1 MKTEN
6 KLSAFA
12 TAARRTWALSVPYFS
27 SEDKWKA
34 RAMLA
39 AIVVL
44 NLAAVYMLVQIN
56 DWNRAF
62 YDALQNKDQAV
73 YWEQLKRFTLLAF
86 IYIVIAVYKFYLRQL
101 LELRWRAWMTSH
113 YLQRWLANKSFY
125 RLELARYGKEGA
137 TPDNPDQRIQEDL
150 QLFTQDTLFL
160 GFGLLDSVVT
170 LVSFVGILWGLSG
183 SFSFA
188 LGGHDWTIPG
198 FMVWAAVAY
207 ALLGSVAT
215 HYIGRPQIALNFNQ
229 QRLEADFRHHMVRV
243 REYSEAIA
251 LDRGEQV
258 ERGHLDMRFSRVLV
272 NYLQLIRKQKNLIW
286 FTVSFGQVT
295 TIFPFL
301 VAAPRYFNGAIQLGE
316 LMQISSA
323 FQQVSD
329 ALTWFVD
336 NYPRFAQWRATVD
349 RLTSF
354 EDSIRAS
361 TAAQPALEREEGDAL
376 ATQGLAL
383 ALPNGQ
389 PLLDEINVQANPGDL
404 VLVQGPSGSGK
415 STLLRAIAGIWP
427 FARGR
432 VNAPRDA
439 MTVPQNPYFPDG
451 TLRAALSYPEA
462 PSRYNDEQLRRALDD
477 ALLPQL
483 AARLDDEDAWTQKLS
498 GGERQRLAL
507 ARVFLKQPK
516 WVFADEATSALDA
529 RAERTLYERLVALVR
544 GNGGG
549 LVSIAH
555 RPALAGLHEHRWQF
569 VADPATGAHRVQA
582 VS

>member
-1 MKTEN
+1 MPNDKFA
-6 KLSAFA
+6 AFA
-12 TAARRTWALSVPYFS
+12 QAARRTWALAIPYFS
-27 SEDKWKA
+27 SKDKWRA
-34 RAMLA
+34 RSMFA

-44 NLAAVYMLVQIN
+44 NLAAVYMLVQLN

-62 YDALQNKDQAV
+62 YDALQNKNQTV
-73 YWEQLKRFTLLAF
+73 YWQQLQRFTLLAF
-86 IYIVIAVYKFYLRQL
+86 GYIVIAVYKFYLRQL
-101 LELRWRAWMTSH
+101 LEVRWRAWMTEH

-125 RLELARYGKEGA
+125 RLELSRFGKEGVP
-137 TPDNPDQRIQEDL
+137 PDNPDQRIQEDL

-183 SFSFA
+183 SFSFVFA
-188 LGGHDWTIPG
+188 GSQWTIPG
-198 FMVWAAVAY
+198 FMVWAAVGY
-207 ALLGSVAT
+207 ALFGSVLT
-215 HYIGRPQIALNFNQ
+215 NYIGRPQIRLNFNQ

-251 LDRGEQV
+251 LDRGERV
-258 ERGHLDMRFSRVLV
+258 EREHLDLRFSRVLA

-301 VAAPRYFNGAIQLGE
+301 VAAPRYFLGAIQLGE

-323 FQQVSD
+323 FGQVSD

-336 NYPRFAQWRATVD
+336 NYPRFAAWRATVD

-354 EDSIRAS
+354 EESMQR
-361 TAAQPALEREEGDAL
+361 TAAQGVPEQREEGNDL
-376 ATQGLAL
+376 AAQGLTL
-383 ALPNGQ
+383 SLPDGHV
-389 PLLDEINVQANPGDL
+389 LLENVNVHARPGET
-404 VLVQGPSGSGK
+404 VLLRGPSGSGK
-415 STLLRAIAGIWP
+415 SSLLRAFAGIWP
-427 FARGR
+427 FASGR
-432 VNAPRDA
+432 VEMPRDA

-451 TLRAALSYPEA
+451 SLRSALAYPDPA
-462 PSRYNDEQLRRALDD
+462 SNYSDEQLRDALGA

-483 AARLDDEDAWTQKLS
+483 ASRLDDEDAWTQKLS

-507 ARVFLKQPK
+507 ARVFLKKPA
-516 WVFADEATSALDA
+516 WVLADEATSALDEP
-529 RAERTLYERLVALVR
+529 AERKLYERLLALVR
-544 GNGGG
+544 EKGGG

-555 RPALAGLHEHRWQF
+555 RPALERYHEKQWEL
-569 VADPATGAHRVQA
+569 VPASAPAAYRLQAH
-582 VS
+582 